1 MEEGE
6 GLSLTIAGWH
16 TLTFLTKRK
25 TGHQRTNLWCCRC
38 LDSLQ
43 LHWEEVALP
52 SFVYFFSNK
61 RVTPFHI
68 FTIHSETKIFLFIAL
83 HFFHLKPS
91 HGFALGI
98 SLSTSFLVRLED
110 GTLGLTLSIHLIE
123 STENV
128 WKQETK
134 HARRLDK
141 LSVTVTFKQSNHNCY
156 F

>member
-6 GLSLTIAGWH
+6 GLSLTFAGWH

-25 TGHQRTNLWCCRC
+25 TGHQRTNLRCCRC

-43 LHWEEVALP
+43 LHWEQIALP

-61 RVTPFHI
+61 RVVPFHI

-83 HFFHLKPS
+83 HFFHQKPLQ
-91 HGFALGI
+91 GFAFGI
-98 SLSTSFLVRLED
+98 YLSTSFLVHLED
-110 GTLGLTLSIHLIE
+110 GTFGLTLSIHLIE

-128 WKQETK
+128 WKEEAK
-134 HARRLDK
+134 HARHLDK
-141 LSVTVTFKQSNHNCY
+141 LSVTLTLKQFNHICY
-156 F
+156 C